1 MSTPE
6 PALTVLVI
14 EPDAATADLYRREL
28 SRCFRVLT
36 SPGARHAAAL
46 LAAEDAWAVV
56 LEPLGAE
63 AELEALAAALADH
76 IATHRRALI
85 VCSVLDDRRW
95 SEALGADYHLVK
107 PVLPATLLEVVLQV
121 AAIKNEP
128 ASCPQE

>member
-28 SRCFRVLT
+28 SRRFRVLT
-36 SPGARHAAAL
+36 CPGARQAAAL
-46 LAAEDAWAVV
+46 VAAEDARAVV

-63 AELEALAAALADH
+63 TELEALRSALADRT
-76 IATHRRALI
+76 ATHACALI

-95 SEALGADYHLVK
+95 SETLGAECHLVK
-107 PVLPATLLEVVLQV
+107 PVLPMTLLEAVMEAC
-121 AAIKNEP
+121 AAH
-128 ASCPQE
+128 ASCRQK